1 MTRREQIGFICEL
14 TSRLRDNVWEY
25 EKACEAAKED
35 GHSDYVYANYLNN
48 TSATK
53 TAIKRNILLLRQEL
67 IKLSKT
73 L

>member
-14 TSRLRDNVWEY
+14 TSRLRDNIWEY

-35 GHSDYVYANYLNN
+35 GHSDYVYADYLND

-53 TAIKRNILLLRQEL
+53 ATMKRNILLIRQEL
-67 IKLSKT
+67 MKLSKT